1 MHCSM
6 PTLPGRALLHARPRV
21 ALVVATLVLG
31 GCLPLVGPDYEE
43 PAAPLASEWMDL
55 GDPEL
60 KREAADYSAWWTV
73 FEDPE
78 LDTLI
83 ERAYEQN
90 LSLRI
95 AGIRVLQ
102 AQAARG
108 ISIGELYPQLQQ
120 AVGSA
125 DRVAL
130 SKQTAIPTSDR
141 HFSDWRSGIDAA
153 WELDLWGRF
162 RRGIEAADASLLATV
177 ASYDDVLVSLVAE
190 VAAAYVE
197 IRTFQERLAA
207 VRENVQV
214 QERSYQIADVR
225 FRNGAVSE
233 LDVQQAKSLLR
244 DTQAQIPQL
253 ESSIRQAE
261 NTLSFLL
268 GMPPRDLRD
277 LLGDA
282 KPIPEPPA
290 QVAVGIP
297 AELLR
302 RRPDIRAAEREVAA
316 QSARIGVAASELYP
330 HFALTG
336 SVGLAADNFDDM
348 FSSGSFEGFGGPG
361 FNWSV
366 LNYGRLR
373 NNVRVQ
379 DAAYQQ
385 RVVNYENAVLRAQRE
400 VEDAIAA
407 YLGSKDEVV
416 FLSEGA
422 QAAGRSVD
430 LAALQYREG
439 AVDYSR
445 VLDSQTIKTRVDDRL
460 ASTLGVVDL
469 SLIALYK
476 ALGGGW
482 ELRQGRAFV
491 PEETEREMQARTN
504 WGDLMSPDEQSAQL
518 EQAAAG
524 TEKDRGWWRWRWWWP
539 LW

>member
-6 PTLPGRALLHARPRV
+6 STSPGRATARACSRA
-21 ALVVATLVLG
+21 ALFAATLLLA

-43 PAAPLASEWMDL
+43 PEAPLATEWMALD
-55 GDPEL
+55 DPQL
-60 KREAADYSAWWTV
+60 KPEAADYSAWWTV
-73 FEDPE
+73 FDDPV
-78 LDTLI
+78 LDSLV

-102 AQAARG
+102 VQAARG

-120 AVGSA
+120 AAGSA
-125 DRVAL
+125 ERVAL
-130 SKQTAIPTSDR
+130 SKQTAIPTPDR
-141 HFSDWRSGIDAA
+141 HFSDWRSGFDAA

-197 IRTFQERLAA
+197 IRTLQERLGA
-207 VRENVQV
+207 VLENVQV

-225 FRNGAVSE
+225 FRNGAVTE

-244 DTQAQIPQL
+244 DTQALIPQL
-253 ESSIRQAE
+253 ESEIRQAE

-268 GMPPRDLRD
+268 GMPPRDLQD
-277 LLGDA
+277 LLGDP

-290 QVAVGIP
+290 EVAVGIP

-316 QSARIGVAASELYP
+316 QSARIGIAVSELYP
-330 HFALTG
+330 HFSLVG
-336 SVGLAADNFDDM
+336 SVGIAADSFDDM
-348 FSSGSFEGFGGPG
+348 FSSGSFDGFGGTG
-361 FNWSV
+361 FSWAV

-379 DAAYQQ
+379 DAGYQQ
-385 RVVNYENAVLRAQRE
+385 LVVNYENAVLRAQRE

-407 YLGSKDEVV
+407 YLGSKEEVV
-416 FLSEGA
+416 LLSDGA

-439 AVDYSR
+439 AVNYSR
-445 VLDSQTIKTRVDDRL
+445 VLDSQTIKTRADDRL
-460 ASTLGVVDL
+460 AFTRGVVDL
-469 SLIALYK
+469 SLIAMYK

-482 ELRQGRAFV
+482 ELRGSRAFV
-491 PEETEREMQARTN
+491 PEGTEREMRARTN
-504 WGDLMSPDEQSAQL
+504 WGDLLAPEEQSEQL